1 MEKNFNSLFL
11 VFFIPS
17 IVAGCATTVTS
28 APLQIQKQQVPLVAP
43 GAMASVPGVYHK
55 VEKGQTLW
63 RVSKIYGIDLD
74 EIINSN
80 RITDSA
86 QILQGQTL
94 FIPRGKKPEAVSY
107 RATSTRDFIWPSK
120 GKVISGFGDKTSNV
134 VNKGV
139 TIRAFSNAAVLAAHS
154 GMVVFTTDK
163 LKGYGKTVIISHD
176 GGLMTVYSLLSHI
189 LVKPGERISQ
199 GSPIARSAGGLV
211 HFEIR
216 KGHLPQNPY
225 FYLPR

>member
-1 MEKNFNSLFL
+1 MP
-11 VFFIPS
+11 FIAPHPM
-17 IVAGCATTVTS
+17 AT
-28 APLQIQKQQVPLVAP
+28 
-43 GAMASVPGVYHK
+43 VPGVYHK
-55 VEKGQTLW
+55 VVKGQTLW
-63 RVSKIYGIDLD
+63 RISKIYGIDLD

-80 RITDSA
+80 RITDST

-107 RATSTRDFIWPSK
+107 QAASAKDFIWPSK

-139 TIRAFSNAAVLAAHS
+139 TIRTFPDATVLAAHS
-154 GMVVFTTDK
+154 GMVVFATDK

-176 GGLMTVYSLLSHI
+176 GGFMTVYSLLSHI

-199 GSPIARSAGGLV
+199 GASIARSAGGLV

-225 FYLPR
+225 YYLPS